1 MNNFKSKANN
11 TLVIINEGG
20 LIMHDLK
27 CQAMDCLY
35 NESKVCKADAIKIEN
50 DTSCKTYMKDT
61 KANREACHC
70 D

>member
-1 MNNFKSKANN
+1 
-11 TLVIINEGG
+11 
-20 LIMHDLK
+20 MHDLK

-61 KANREACHC
+61 AANREACHC